1 MSGGDKD
8 RLGEKLHDKEQADE
22 DRYFRE
28 RDRQLLEKMKPPQV
42 ATEEREA
49 RQATGMH
56 CPRCGSRL
64 EKEKLLGLGITADA
78 CPECNGLWLERAVLK
93 QAVAHD
99 RQTGWLARCLKRLTK
114 G

>member
-1 MSGGDKD
+1 MSGGDRD

-28 RDRQLLEKMKPPQV
+28 RDRQLLEKMTPARGAIGEQD
-42 ATEEREA
+42 A
-49 RQATGMH
+49 RQATGLH

-64 EKEKLLGLGITADA
+64 EKEKLFGLGLTADT
-78 CPECNGLWLERAVLK
+78 CPECNGLWLERTVLE

-99 RQTGWLARCLKRLTK
+99 RQTGWLARCLRRITK